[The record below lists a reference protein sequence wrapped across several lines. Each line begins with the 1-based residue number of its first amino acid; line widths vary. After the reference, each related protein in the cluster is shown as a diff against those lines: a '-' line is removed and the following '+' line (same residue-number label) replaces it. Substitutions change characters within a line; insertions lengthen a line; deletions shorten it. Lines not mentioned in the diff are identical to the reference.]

1 MKWKSVWEWAYLIN
15 ISASDVDSDDDDD
28 LEAIESLEAPPSAA
42 QRVTYVRDFLDGEF
56 KTYDDMENAL
66 RSLPQVIRHQVWS
79 LSQFMSLGFALQI
92 REFVIKIFV

>member
-1 MKWKSVWEWAYLIN
+1 M
-15 ISASDVDSDDDDD
+15 DSDDDDD

-79 LSQFMSLGFALQI
+79 LSQFMSLDFALQI
-92 REFVIKIFV
+92 SRGPTNVGKSIVSDIFRTFKYSVI